1 MLWPTNDEAPMKSAL
16 APAAPEDRCDSPVA
30 PIQLKPHSYPL
41 WLVAVA
47 FLVACAVVYSA
58 ILVPPYL
65 GAYASMRLAE
75 SALEKGDRAAAETQ
89 FLNVLRAFPTSTS
102 ARIEIAIMLLADPVG
117 ARQQSG
123 LDYLAGI
130 KLDKY
135 QWRRVSA
142 VLPERFQDRF
152 QTVKK

>member
-1 MLWPTNDEAPMKSAL
+1 L
-16 APAAPEDRCDSPVA
+16 A
-30 PIQLKPHSYPL
+30 PHSYPL
-41 WLVAVA
+41 WLAAVA

-58 ILVPPYL
+58 VLVPPYL
-65 GAYASMRLAE
+65 GAYSSMRLAE
-75 SALEKGDRAAAETQ
+75 SALEKGDRAAAEAQ
-89 FLNVLRAFPTSTS
+89 LLDVLRAFPTSKS
-102 ARIEIAIMLLADPVG
+102 ARIEIAIVLLADPAE
-117 ARQQSG
+117 ARQQAG
-123 LDYLAGI
+123 LDYLAGL

>member
-1 MLWPTNDEAPMKSAL
+1 MKLAL
-16 APAAPEDRCDSPVA
+16 ATAAPEDHGDSPEA
-30 PIQLKPHSYPL
+30 PVPSKPHSYPL
-41 WLVAVA
+41 WLVAA
-47 FLVACAVVYSA
+47 ALLVACAVVYSA
-58 ILVPPYL
+58 TLVPPYL
-65 GAYASMRLAE
+65 GAYASMRRAGA
-75 SALEKGDRAAAETQ
+75 ALEKGDRVAAEVQ
-89 FLNVLRAFPTSTS
+89 FLDVLRAFPSSTS
-102 ARIEIAIMLLADPVG
+102 ARIEIAIMLLADPAE